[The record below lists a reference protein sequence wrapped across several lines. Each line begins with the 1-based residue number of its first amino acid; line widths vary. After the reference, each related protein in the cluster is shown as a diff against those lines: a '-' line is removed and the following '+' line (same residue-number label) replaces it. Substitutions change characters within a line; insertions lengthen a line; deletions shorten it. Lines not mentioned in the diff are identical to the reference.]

1 MHTRSTEVVGSS
13 EPDPESRGMRGCTPE
28 ILMLYGEGVPI
39 LFPSHGLFGLVRGTW
54 LSDGNRIFATF
65 FAERE
70 RAGERENWR
79 ERTGERENWREREL
93 ERESWRERER
103 TGERERERELERERA
118 GERERERELER
129 ERKRTSY

>member
-28 ILMLYGEGVPI
+28 ILMLYGEGVPNI

-65 FAERE
+65 LR
-70 RAGERENWR
+70 
-79 ERTGERENWREREL
+79 
-93 ERESWRERER
+93 
-103 TGERERERELERERA
+103 RERELERER
-118 GERERERELER
+118 EEHFLEYDI
-129 ERKRTSY
+129 TSRYLESSYN